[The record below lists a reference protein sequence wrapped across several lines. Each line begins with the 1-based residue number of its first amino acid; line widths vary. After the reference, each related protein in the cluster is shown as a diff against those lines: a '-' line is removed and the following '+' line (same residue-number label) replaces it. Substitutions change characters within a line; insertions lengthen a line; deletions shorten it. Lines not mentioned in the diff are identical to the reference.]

1 MPWDDTCSPLFWE
14 QWRNRRRTRT
24 CRGLEEIDDLTV
36 KDGVLK
42 ECAKELDSP
51 VEQCIF
57 KENKEKCEICESRS
71 NINF

>member
-14 QWRNRRRTRT
+14 QWEI
-24 CRGLEEIDDLTV
+24 EEGQEHGEDWKKLMTSAV

-51 VEQCIF
+51 IEQCIF
-57 KENKEKCEICESRS
+57 KENKEKCELCEPW
-71 NINF
+71 INF